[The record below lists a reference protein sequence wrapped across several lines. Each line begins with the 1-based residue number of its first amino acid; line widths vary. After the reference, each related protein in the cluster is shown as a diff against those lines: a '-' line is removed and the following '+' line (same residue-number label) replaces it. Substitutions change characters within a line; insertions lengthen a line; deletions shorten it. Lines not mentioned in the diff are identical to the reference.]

1 MNFNVN
7 TELTIRG
14 QKYSFVTMPN
24 QGIYIDSTGG
34 SATIYKLKHITT
46 NKTFAL
52 KVFHIEY
59 RDAYLRR
66 NFDFIQEELATIPMF
81 AWVTHR
87 ILINEND
94 DRNLILEFP
103 ELRNSILMPWI
114 DLPTADQIRSL
125 LSGKRQTP
133 TSTAK
138 CRALAQLL
146 ADSLY
151 QLEQKGFAHGDISST
166 NVLIDWE
173 RPELYIID
181 IEDMFHS
188 TLKQPGTLVQSKG
201 GTDGYRFFDD
211 FTSWQPCADRFAGAL
226 LICELLTL
234 DNPDCQQAS
243 AEESYFVQRDI
254 DERTF
259 DGLNNERIQA
269 LTDALSQLTNGIAL
283 ATALDSAWTKMEI
296 REIPSLSN
304 WVSLLGKADYNGL
317 FQQWLELPKKAVQP
331 VPAITAPI
339 PPQSQVPFKSIS
351 KADYNVKADSDNPA
365 LLVFLLDL
373 SRSMFKY
380 QTSSGKLRFEVA
392 LNLINELKDEF
403 INRCRKQGGTRPRY
417 HVAILGYHKET
428 IDLLTPYH
436 SRKTGENNEKK
447 PANSSRGIHRIHPI
461 GSLDGIKFD
470 IAGINN
476 VTPIGAD
483 IQSNPKGE
491 THMTQAFQH
500 AKKLIANN
508 ISTYKT
514 SHPPFVFHITDGANV
529 DKGDL
534 ATEFLQLTSL
544 STDYGKT
551 LVTTA
556 YIADNLIE
564 QNTSTNWSGI
574 NDHYVFTNERAA
586 TAASLRSIS
595 SRIPEKYLDA
605 LHKKQYTNFKEDAY
619 LFFPGTDNN
628 MLQLAMTATK
638 STGG

>member
-1 MNFNVN
+1 MNFTVN
-7 TELTIRG
+7 TVLTIRG

-34 SATIYKLKHITT
+34 SATIYKLKQITT
-46 NKTFAL
+46 NETFAL

-59 RDAYLRR
+59 RDAYLRH
-66 NFDFIQEELATIPMF
+66 NFDFIQQELATIPIF

-94 DRNLILEFP
+94 DSTLVLEFP

-114 DLPTADQIRSL
+114 DLPTADQIRSML
-125 LSGKRQTP
+125 TGKRQTP
-133 TSTAK
+133 TSIAK

-181 IEDMFHS
+181 IEDMFHA

-259 DGLNNERIQA
+259 DGMNNERIQT
-269 LTDALSQLTNGIAL
+269 LTDALLQLTNGIAL

-296 REIPSLSN
+296 REIPALGN
-304 WVSLLGKADYNGL
+304 WASLLGRANYNGL
-317 FQQWLELPKKAVQP
+317 FQRWIEAPKKVVQSAP
-331 VPAITAPI
+331 TITVPT
-339 PPQSQVPFKSIS
+339 PPQSQVPFKSSS
-351 KADYNVKADSDNPA
+351 KADYDVKADSDNPA

-380 QTSSGKLRFEVA
+380 RTSSGNYGLKL
-392 LNLINELKDEF
+392 
-403 INRCRKQGGTRPRY
+403 
-417 HVAILGYHKET
+417 H
-428 IDLLTPYH
+428 
-436 SRKTGENNEKK
+436 
-447 PANSSRGIHRIHPI
+447 
-461 GSLDGIKFD
+461 
-470 IAGINN
+470 
-476 VTPIGAD
+476 
-483 IQSNPKGE
+483 
-491 THMTQAFQH
+491 
-500 AKKLIANN
+500 
-508 ISTYKT
+508 
-514 SHPPFVFHITDGANV
+514 
-529 DKGDL
+529 
-534 ATEFLQLTSL
+534 
-544 STDYGKT
+544 
-551 LVTTA
+551 
-556 YIADNLIE
+556 
-564 QNTSTNWSGI
+564 
-574 NDHYVFTNERAA
+574 
-586 TAASLRSIS
+586 
-595 SRIPEKYLDA
+595 
-605 LHKKQYTNFKEDAY
+605 
-619 LFFPGTDNN
+619 
-628 MLQLAMTATK
+628 
-638 STGG
+638 